1 MAVGDGVPVCR
12 YAERMVA
19 RGLSHQE
26 APQAD
31 GEDEAPQAAEE
42 DADPAQEQEVAL
54 AFSGGPAPVPQGVCL
69 AAKTAVAR
77 GPAAKPDFADVA
89 GALGACPRFPHA
101 STSSNRRAILWHA
114 TGCW

>member
-1 MAVGDGVPVCR
+1 
-12 YAERMVA
+12 
-19 RGLSHQE
+19 
-26 APQAD
+26 
-31 GEDEAPQAAEE
+31 
-42 DADPAQEQEVAL
+42 
-54 AFSGGPAPVPQGVCL
+54 VCL